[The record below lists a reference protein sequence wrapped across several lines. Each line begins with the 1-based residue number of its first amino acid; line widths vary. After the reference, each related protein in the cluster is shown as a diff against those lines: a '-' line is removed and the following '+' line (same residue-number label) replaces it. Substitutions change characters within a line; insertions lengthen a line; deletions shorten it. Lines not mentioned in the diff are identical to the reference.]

1 MKPRITVYLLCG
13 LLCAVSLLGWFPA
26 AAQNPVLVWN
36 GIAQNTIV
44 NVAKKNPAGSTSYFA
59 YVQVAVYDAV
69 NAIDRRYQPL
79 AVHID
84 APEGA
89 SQDAAAIAA
98 AHRVLVTLFPTQQT
112 TLDAAYASSLGGI
125 PDGYAKTTGI
135 AVGEN
140 AATSLLALRA
150 GDGLEASVPVVLG
163 SGPGAWQPTPPAPPA
178 SPAPVSPWMGQ
189 FKPFTYSSPSQFLPK
204 GPTPLDSEE
213 WVDDYNLTRLY
224 GAKTGSLRT
233 PEQTE
238 IGLFWTEHTPTQYNR
253 AFRGLAV
260 QQKLSTADSAR
271 LFAMVDV
278 ASVDA
283 LVGCMNAKY
292 HYMFWRPVTAIRA
305 GGGNPSTVADPAWEP
320 SAPTPNHPEYPS
332 NHACSTAAI
341 VRTLQGFF
349 GTDSMNF
356 TVNSLVT
363 NTVHNFTRFS
373 DVRREVAVAR
383 IYGGMHYHHSIV
395 EGIKLGK
402 KVANHMLAHFFRP
415 LDEVEE
421 EDDD

>member
-1 MKPRITVYLLCG
+1 MKPRVTVYLLRG
-13 LLCAVSLLGWFPA
+13 LLCAVLLFGWLPA
-26 AAQNPVLVWN
+26 AAQNPVIVWN

-44 NVAKKNPAGSTSYFA
+44 NVAGKNPAASTPYFA
-59 YVQVAVYDAV
+59 YVQAAVYDAV
-69 NAIDRRYQPL
+69 NSIDGRYQAF

-84 APEGA
+84 APQGA
-89 SQDAAAIAA
+89 SQDAAAVAA
-98 AHRVLVTLFPTQQT
+98 AHRVLVTLFPAQQSA
-112 TLDAAYASSLGGI
+112 LDASYASSLSGI
-125 PDGYAKTTGI
+125 PDGYAKATGI

-150 GDGLEASVPVVLG
+150 GDGLEASVSVVLG
-163 SGPGAWQPTPPAPPA
+163 SGPGAWQPTSPAP
-178 SPAPVSPWMGQ
+178 PVSPWVGQ
-189 FKPFTYSSPSQFLPK
+189 LKPFTYSSPSQFLPE
-204 GPTPLDSEE
+204 GPTPLDSEK

-233 PEQTE
+233 PQQTE

-253 AFRGLAV
+253 AFRGLAL
-260 QQKLSTADSAR
+260 QQGLNTAESAR
-271 LFAMVDV
+271 LLAMVDI
-278 ASVDA
+278 AGVDA

-305 GGGNPSTVADPAWEP
+305 GGGNPSTVADPTWEP
-320 SAPTPNHPEYPS
+320 SATTPNHPEYPS
-332 NHACSTAAI
+332 NHACVTSAI

-349 GTDSMNF
+349 GTDTMNF
-356 TVNSLVT
+356 TVDSLVT

-383 IYGGMHYHHSIV
+383 IYGGMHYHHSMM
-395 EGIKLGK
+395 EGTKLGK

-415 LDEVEE
+415 LDEVEK